1 MFPLYIQILLSK
13 LQYPESP
20 CWSAQ
25 DNCLYFVEWAG
36 DRLCALQDGRKS
48 LVYNAAPGSGPC
60 ALVQEPD
67 GNLWVCLYSGL
78 QVIHITRQGGLL
90 ERIDGFQGQA
100 FKGPNDLV
108 LDGRGG
114 FYFTDSGDYGD
125 DWVSGRAAG
134 AVYYYTPSG
143 ELMRVAD
150 DLCFPNG
157 IALDS
162 SGRNLFVNEH
172 RQNRTWRYII
182 RPDGSLGAGAV
193 FANLDGDCLL
203 EAEFCYELGPD
214 GMEFDRQGRLWI
226 AHYGGGKLIA
236 LDANGERDNMVH
248 LPHGRKPTNLDFRY
262 PDGAM
267 FVSEAELGILYQVDL
282 SS

>member
-1 MFPLYIQILLSK
+1 M
-13 LQYPESP
+13 
-20 CWSAQ
+20 
-25 DNCLYFVEWAG
+25 
-36 DRLCALQDGRKS
+36 
-48 LVYNAAPGSGPC
+48 
-60 ALVQEPD
+60 
-67 GNLWVCLYSGL
+67 
-78 QVIHITRQGGLL
+78 L

-172 RQNRTWRYII
+172 RQNRTWRYNI

-193 FANLDGDCLL
+193 FVNLDGDCLL